1 MVQSQEDLRLKA
13 PSPLDIA
20 EPADTA
26 MQTQDMKMTFK
37 GNEAVIHEVDEEQH
51 PEDPSENNQRH
62 SILKVEK
69 EKQDVD

>member
-13 PSPLDIA
+13 TSPLDIA